1 MKITTPS
8 NHSFRIFK
16 LLPFFLLLSAQICYS
31 QTTLVTSAEAESGVL
46 AGNVTKSTTRPGY
59 SGTGYVTTFTA
70 SSDKVTVNVTVD
82 TTAYYQINIRYCAS
96 WGNKNETIYTNAN
109 SGTTSVLF
117 PQNSTWGDVNA
128 GKYLLNAGANTITL
142 QSDWGWIDIDKFS
155 VYSIPAMKHVYS
167 FDPNPVTPTVTA
179 PTQALYDYLVSNFN
193 VNIISG
199 QTDDY
204 YDKIKPITG
213 RSPLLR
219 DFEFQHYTQ
228 GYSYL
233 WSNILNGF
241 TFGAEDSGQTQK
253 AIDWYNSTGKKGIV
267 SFQWHWHSP
276 TGGKAG
282 TNTFYTSSTTFDITK
297 AVISGTPENALILQ
311 DIDAIAIQLKRL
323 QAAGVPVLFRPLH
336 EASGGWFWW
345 GAKGPSACLSLFNIV
360 FDRITNLY
368 GLNNLLWVWS
378 SPEPAWYPGNTKIDI
393 VGHDSYPGNYIYD
406 VKKNDF
412 DLLYTLG
419 NGHKIIAMAENGP
432 IPNPD
437 DCLSLDAPWSYFMS
451 WSNLVSSQNTTQH
464 IIDVFSNLKVLTLE
478 NVTATNELSLDKTV
492 YTLYPNPAKGIV
504 SIKGPEYF
512 RLEVI
517 DLNGKIVYSTSQ
529 ANNFIQTAGIA
540 NGVYIVRITAGITTF
555 QQKLVVCN

>member
-1 MKITTPS
+1 
-8 NHSFRIFK
+8 
-16 LLPFFLLLSAQICYS
+16 
-31 QTTLVTSAEAESGVL
+31 
-46 AGNVTKSTTRPGY
+46 
-59 SGTGYVTTFTA
+59 
-70 SSDKVTVNVTVD
+70 
-82 TTAYYQINIRYCAS
+82 
-96 WGNKNETIYTNAN
+96 
-109 SGTTSVLF
+109 
-117 PQNSTWGDVNA
+117 
-128 GKYLLNAGANTITL
+128 
-142 QSDWGWIDIDKFS
+142 
-155 VYSIPAMKHVYS
+155 
-167 FDPNPVTPTVTA
+167 
-179 PTQALYDYLVSNFN
+179 VSNFN
-193 VNIISG
+193 GYIISG

-219 DFEFQHYTQ
+219 DFDFQHYTQ

-233 WSNILNGF
+233 WSNAINGF
-241 TFGAEDSGQTQK
+241 TFGAEDNGQTQK

-276 TGGKAG
+276 SGGTVG
-282 TNTFYTSSTTFDITK
+282 TNTFYTVSTTFDITK
-297 AVISGTPENALILQ
+297 AVISGTTENTLILQ

-345 GAKGPSACLSLFNIV
+345 GAKGPAACLSLFNIV
-360 FDRITNLY
+360 YDRMTNMY

-451 WSNLVSSQNTTQH
+451 WSNLVTSENTTQH
-464 IIDVFSNLKVLTLE
+464 IIDVFSNPKVLTLE
-478 NVTATNELSLDKTV
+478 NVTAVNEVSSDKTV

-504 SIKGPEYF
+504 SIKGPEYSSV
-512 RLEVI
+512 EVI

-540 NGVYIVRITAGITTF
+540 NGVYIVRIIANNTTF